1 MAVLSLPLAFTN
13 SFWSQD
19 YRRGLQVLYGKL
31 EQGVAENDEIV
42 TFIRARA
49 VAESYLA
56 SSLINPGLTGRA
68 GTGFSADDGAS
79 LLMAFRGLQ
88 AESTAQGQAH
98 NTIAKELNTLVA
110 DPFNEWAQSYKERL
124 KQNKATVVDNW
135 LRSYE
140 QGQAEVAKLK
150 NQYLSKVR
158 KADEAEDDAKFAP
171 NSLGPVDKYTSSPR
185 IRPVDSHRSPP
196 ARTASVSER
205 IAQRL
210 KEIQK
215 KSVDALAQATSTE
228 DPNASPS
235 PVSLDEKPLPKVDK
249 GKGKEVITEEPAEM
263 ASPPPMS
270 PIPPPKELPTSPTA
284 PQTIILAGLAIP
296 AASVSQLL
304 SRAAA
309 ELPLRPVRFPLLG
322 EYQDAFTG
330 DEFAT
335 WLKDNVPAFEGSL
348 DLAEDAARDLTEK
361 ENLLRRLG
369 ELGNLFEDS
378 DEAFYQFRPKAF
390 ELGTE
395 APKGQENL
403 LKKTGNFVS
412 LVSKALN
419 NSGNSSEPAHIRAR
433 QEADEADR
441 TYRVAVRRL
450 DRHRLGLEERIEDT
464 LKVLQHWE
472 SERLRAVKT
481 VLLQYQG
488 TLANL
493 PKSLEPSIERS
504 ATLVASYQPE
514 SDLTALIER
523 YRTGPFRPDPQVY
536 ESVAHDE
543 IDVVFGIDLRKWAE
557 GGWYAM
563 TQGEE
568 KKDLVPPVLTA
579 LLSGLDTAYERAPN
593 DLEKRKAWIYDVP
606 LPAVHHLR
614 ETLNAVQPDQPFS
627 PELFAKFDAPIIAS
641 CVKLWILELNPPL
654 ALYEGWDDFRRLYPT
669 VGAVPKTGDDLEA
682 EHLQAVGAAL
692 QRLPRVHLYVLDTI
706 LKHLKNLVESTQ
718 VDESDEVYFTKL
730 ALSMG
735 RTVLRPKV
743 ESEISIQ
750 DRHPTSLFIDLL
762 KHYDALLPPTIA
774 RKKRESERKVPIRK
788 RTAPIDMRLSRSR
801 ISVGADAAQLLVAQQ
816 RAQNPSLGHR
826 STKSTSSPEIP
837 PPPPPAAVAPPAQA
851 APAAPPALV
860 PPPPPIL
867 EKSATPPPP
876 SAATVVPPPP
886 PPPVVS
892 PQNGA
897 PPRPQ
902 FKEPA
907 PEFDDLPPRPSF
919 KEPPLE
925 VDDLS
930 PRPNFADL
938 PAEEPEIPSPPPAT
952 VALVTPP
959 PPPTTTVIPPTP
971 QKKGNGSGRG
981 ASTPSRIASRS
992 PSPPSVDP
1000 DVVLGTGRSSITR
1013 TGSAQSSITR
1023 GPRIVRGPRGTSSGN
1038 VSSLVQNINRNSVS
1052 ATSPT
1057 SSTPVSP
1064 KSNRFS
1070 GSASPVRRPSSIV
1083 GRSAAAFSRRTM
1095 ASDAEDDVVDRK

>member
-1 MAVLSLPLAFTN
+1 MAVLSLPLTFTN

-88 AESTAQGQAH
+88 AESTAQGHAH

-110 DPFNEWAQSYKERL
+110 DPFDDWAQSYKERL

-140 QGQAEVAKLK
+140 QAQTEVGKLK

-185 IRPVDSHRSPP
+185 IRPVDSRRSPP

-210 KEIQK
+210 KEIQR

-235 PVSLDEKPLPKVDK
+235 PVSLDEKPLPRVDK
-249 GKGKEVITEEPAEM
+249 GKGKEVIMEEPAEI

-270 PIPPPKELPTSPTA
+270 PMPPPKELPSPPTA
-284 PQTIILAGLAIP
+284 PQTVTLAGLAIP
-296 AASVSQLL
+296 AASLSQLL

-330 DEFAT
+330 DEFVT

-395 APKGQENL
+395 ASKGQENL

-419 NSGNSSEPAHIRAR
+419 TSANSSEPAHIRAR

-464 LKVLQHWE
+464 LKILQRWE

-504 ATLVASYQPE
+504 ATLVAAYQPE

-614 ETLNAVQPDQPFS
+614 ETLNAVQPDQPFG

-816 RAQNPSLGHR
+816 LAQNPSLGHR

-851 APAAPPALV
+851 APAPALV
-860 PPPPPIL
+860 PPPPPPIL
-867 EKSATPPPP
+867 EKSTTPPPP

-886 PPPVVS
+886 PPPIVS

-919 KEPPLE
+919 KEPPPE
-925 VDDLS
+925 VDDLP
-930 PRPNFADL
+930 PRPNFAD
-938 PAEEPEIPSPPPAT
+938 PPVEEPEVPS
-952 VALVTPP
+952 P

-971 QKKGNGSGRG
+971 QKKGNGSGSG

-992 PSPPSVDP
+992 PSPPSRRSRRCPRYWEVVDKPHGLGPVQYHQGPEDKHQQEQRIRDEP
-1000 DVVLGTGRSSITR
+1000 DV
-1013 TGSAQSSITR
+1013 
-1023 GPRIVRGPRGTSSGN
+1023 
-1038 VSSLVQNINRNSVS
+1038 
-1052 ATSPT
+1052 
-1057 SSTPVSP
+1057 
-1064 KSNRFS
+1064 
-1070 GSASPVRRPSSIV
+1070 
-1083 GRSAAAFSRRTM
+1083 
-1095 ASDAEDDVVDRK
+1095 